1 MRGSARRTAPDGGA
15 GICFDAKKRLEFI
28 EGFAKRKAQRR
39 QDAKEQEARR
49 EKEERRRMKRQ
60 RQELLMKHVA
70 EIEEARKNARLAH
83 ARASLANRKEYS
95 SESLVGHSSASAG
108 KKRRVKGEEETSK
121 RSRRGGGEQESE
133 PSGPRGGKANASGES
148 EAADAAEFQS
158 HSASDYGRH
167 RDREHASTDSE
178 KLFHSVVQFLP
189 SVSRSGDARRLSGDN
204 AGSGKTASASTSS
217 TAPVENLTPWLLGCT
232 VTTTLGSFFQPRTDS
247 PSLSAESETKKEH
260 VNAGP
265 STALSF
271 AEKQSKITS
280 RSRVGEDPLSVPQET
295 QDGNVKGAAR
305 GSTVREGRASARVK
319 QATGKKTKGGK
330 PRMRPKKGKGKRGK
344 QKRARGRQ

>member
-15 GICFDAKKRLEFI
+15 GICFDAKKRREFI

-39 QDAKEQEARR
+39 QVAKEQEARR
-49 EKEERRRMKRQ
+49 EKEERRHMKRQ

-70 EIEEARKNARLAH
+70 ELEEARKNARRAH

-95 SESLVGHSSASAG
+95 SESVIGHTSASAG

-121 RSRRGGGEQESE
+121 RRRGGGEQESE
-133 PSGPRGGKANASGES
+133 PSGPRGRKVNASAES
-148 EAADAAEFQS
+148 EAADAVEFQS
-158 HSASDYGRH
+158 YSASDYGRH
-167 RDREHASTDSE
+167 HDREHAGADSE

-189 SVSRSGDARRLSGDN
+189 SASLSGDARRLPGDN
-204 AGSGKTASASTSS
+204 AGSEKTASASNSS

-232 VTTTLGSFFQPRTDS
+232 VTTTLGSFFQPRPDC
-247 PSLSAESETKKEH
+247 PSLSATIESKKDH

-271 AEKQSKITS
+271 AEKQNQTASKN
-280 RSRVGEDPLSVPQET
+280 RAGEDPRSAPQET
-295 QDGNVKGAAR
+295 QDGNVVGAAR
-305 GSTVREGRASARVK
+305 GTTVREDRASARVK
-319 QATGKKTKGGK
+319 QATGRKTKGGK
-330 PRMRPKKGKGKRGK
+330 SRMRPKKGKGKRGK
-344 QKRARGRQ
+344 QKRGRGRQ